1 MLMCALKAALSV
13 LKESETFHTVLKT
26 KGLHRKLHNLNI
38 ILTLIGRLIVPGI
51 YDTTMDILK
60 MSLFLSRLTTNFKTK

>member
-26 KGLHRKLHNLNI
+26 KGLHRK
-38 ILTLIGRLIVPGI
+38 GVEAA
-51 YDTTMDILK
+51 
-60 MSLFLSRLTTNFKTK
+60 